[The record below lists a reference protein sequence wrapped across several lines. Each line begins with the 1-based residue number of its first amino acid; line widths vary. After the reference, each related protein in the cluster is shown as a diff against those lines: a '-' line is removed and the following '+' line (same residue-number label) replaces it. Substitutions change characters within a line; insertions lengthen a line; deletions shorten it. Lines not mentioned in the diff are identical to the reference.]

1 MDSINSEILGAMNIK
16 SYSLRRPS
24 LIKNTDKGLLY
35 ADVLRSFPYFVF
47 VGDDN
52 YNREWVF
59 NLVGYLRY
67 LSYPCG
73 WFGRESAGAENIL
86 TICPASMPQLPD
98 GRDPDIPIYP
108 GESGKRNLWSVI
120 RKYVREVEKM
130 KVVRAPVDN
139 PSFIL
144 ETPDKCKWIFN
155 LAGFL
160 DYNEITYSWN
170 RSEASDKTV
179 VISLDADESGHNV
192 RITGEGEQEQKRAVF
207 SALLSRGYLVSAS
220 GKISLGN
227 HFADNTDAD
236 KEN

>member
-1 MDSINSEILGAMNIK
+1 
-16 SYSLRRPS
+16 
-24 LIKNTDKGLLY
+24 
-35 ADVLRSFPYFVF
+35 
-47 VGDDN
+47 
-52 YNREWVF
+52 
-59 NLVGYLRY
+59 
-67 LSYPCG
+67 
-73 WFGRESAGAENIL
+73 
-86 TICPASMPQLPD
+86 
-98 GRDPDIPIYP
+98 
-108 GESGKRNLWSVI
+108 
-120 RKYVREVEKM
+120 M